1 VYREYA
7 NLNSTSLR
15 YIGHRGLQAT
25 VTGET
30 LQPTDFN
37 FQLPI
42 ILPPLLDSLSA
53 SKVPLTQ
60 LVHEGEGSI
69 DIRQSALDKNLTEQ
83 DVLTLALQTLQHVF
97 RALRGPSVRQAL
109 VPFFEYVILMPQI
122 FRSLSKFANP

>member
-1 VYREYA
+1 MVPRYA

-37 FQLPI
+37 PQLPI

-60 LVHEGEGSI
+60 LVKEGEGSI
-69 DIRQSALDKNLTEQ
+69 DIRQSALDKQLTEQ

-97 RALRGPSVRQAL
+97 RSLRGPSVRQAL
-109 VPFFEYVILMPQI
+109 VPFFEYVLSVSHVT
-122 FRSLSKFANP
+122 RSSFLLSNA